1 VISAKHV
8 PNWYLNESFRYSDS
22 RLASKLMKE
31 HLSMDPT
38 SHISSVKLF
47 HYLIDAIPLNDDERH
62 HLDHCS
68 YCQSVVEEYK
78 KYISPAMIRAA

>member
-1 VISAKHV
+1 
-8 PNWYLNESFRYSDS
+8 
-22 RLASKLMKE
+22 
-31 HLSMDPT
+31 MDPT

-47 HYLIDAIPLNDDERH
+47 HYLIDAMPLNDDERH

-78 KYISPAMIRAA
+78 KYINPAMIRAA